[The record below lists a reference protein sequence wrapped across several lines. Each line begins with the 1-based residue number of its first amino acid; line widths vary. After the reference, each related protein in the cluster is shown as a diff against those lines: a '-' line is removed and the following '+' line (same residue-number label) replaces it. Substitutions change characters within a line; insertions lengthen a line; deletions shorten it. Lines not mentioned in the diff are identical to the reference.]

1 MFTHYTIKTHVHFPK
16 YMAYAVYCVH
26 KEYNMIVND
35 VFDRVLYIFLAALE
49 ADQLLP
55 VQRG

>member
-1 MFTHYTIKTHVHFPK
+1 
-16 YMAYAVYCVH
+16 MAYAVYCVH